1 MIPLAGGE
9 AIALTAEGA
18 SSSHPAMEPGWQ
30 VPAFLSARHGRQI
43 PGLAT
48 EPAGGRSPETDRNAA
63 GRRGIFAWS
72 PDGRRLLLTLQDPTP
87 EELEEA
93 KDKDK
98 DRDADKSKEEKGKRN
113 RSPSPG

>member
-9 AIALTAEGA
+9 GYRAHCRGCFLVA
-18 SSSHPAMEPGWQ
+18 SAMEPGWQ
-30 VPAFLSARHGRQI
+30 VPGISFRPPRRQI

-48 EPAGGRSPETDRNAA
+48 EPAGGEAQKLTETAQDVED
-63 GRRGIFAWS
+63 FAWS

-93 KDKDK
+93 KGQ
-98 DRDADKSKEEKGKRN
+98 R
-113 RSPSPG
+113 